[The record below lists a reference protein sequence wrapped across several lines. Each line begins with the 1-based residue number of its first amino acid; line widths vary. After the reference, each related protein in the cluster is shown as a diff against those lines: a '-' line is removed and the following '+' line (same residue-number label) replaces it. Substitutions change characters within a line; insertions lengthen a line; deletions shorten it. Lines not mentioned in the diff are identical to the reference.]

1 MEIETIFKTKK
12 IKGIEKPFIEKIA
25 KRTLAASGK
34 KIAAFFVSIV
44 FVDKAEIRKIN
55 RKYRKI
61 NKSTDILS
69 FDYSLGYN
77 KKRKAI
83 AGGLPAEVSAK
94 TGELLLCPEVIEE
107 SAKKNKVSFQKELA
121 FVLAHGVLHLLGF
134 RHGKKMFD
142 LQDKIAI
149 QIRE

>member
-12 IKGIEKPFIEKIA
+12 IKGIEKPFIEKIV

-44 FVDKAEIRKIN
+44 FIDKAEIRKIN

-69 FDYSLGYN
+69 FDYSLEYN
-77 KKRKAI
+77 KRKAI

-107 SAKKNKVSFQKELA
+107 SAKKNKVSFQEELA

-142 LQDKIAI
+142 LQDKIVI

>member
-12 IKGIEKPFIEKIA
+12 IRGIEKPFIEKIA

-69 FDYSLGYN
+69 FDYSLEYN
-77 KKRKAI
+77 KRKAI

-107 SAKKNKVSFQKELA
+107 SAKKNKVSFQEELA